1 MIRLEMNNCMQKK
14 LTLSSGK
21 IDKYEYLK
29 GKEILSPNQSR
40 VIGQAKFSYS
50 FLGKSF

>member
-21 IDKYEYLK
+21 IDKYVK